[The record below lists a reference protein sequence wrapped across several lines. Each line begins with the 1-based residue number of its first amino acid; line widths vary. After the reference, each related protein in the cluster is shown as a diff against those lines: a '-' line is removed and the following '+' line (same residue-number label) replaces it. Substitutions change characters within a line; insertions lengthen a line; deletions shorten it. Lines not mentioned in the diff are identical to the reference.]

1 MLKKY
6 NRYVSRGINEEL
18 DIRLQIVMWAKID
31 KLDDKGDI
39 DLYYL
44 QIFKIRK
51 EENKIVI
58 NQSREVHEY
67 SCTYEMEL

>member
-51 EENKIVI
+51 EENKK
-58 NQSREVHEY
+58 
-67 SCTYEMEL
+67 